1 MNREILF
8 KGKRVD
14 NNEWVYGDLIQL
26 HDGRKY
32 IIDNKF
38 GACLDDKGN
47 FINTESPFVNEVIPE
62 TICQYTGLEDR
73 NGNNIFD
80 GDILGNKKE
89 KYKFVVKYNHHRM
102 GFSLFPTDDTFPC
115 DDMPVNVERKLPYEV
130 IGNIFDEKE

>member
-1 MNREILF
+1 MRQILF
-8 KGKRVD
+8 RGKRVD
-14 NNEWVYGDLIQL
+14 NNEWVYGGYMKNKNGI
-26 HDGRKY
+26 Y
-32 IIDNKF
+32 ITD
-38 GACLDDKGN
+38 
-47 FINTESPFVNEVIPE
+47 TEHYHLNASYKNYLVILE
-62 TICQYTGLEDR
+62 TICQFTGLNDK
-73 NGNNIFD
+73 NDKKIFE